1 MRVLSAS
8 MGMALVARTML
19 IAAAVGQSTAFFLTP
34 LRLPRVFIAGGR
46 MRMQR
51 SGCGYARRVTFCA
64 LEQEAGSQSDRIEL
78 RDFQSDRRS
87 ALRFFQLLG
96 LSVMRG
102 ELVQASD
109 DPVAQ
114 IRKARE
120 LLGTIPPMIE
130 KEQWDKCRTVVN
142 TPPLGFTGAGS
153 LSGNLGVAAGTL
165 TGGLKGAAKGIAQ
178 DTLTSVKLLDS
189 FCYTNVFVDESRQVL
204 GVPIDKKTP
213 LSYLATSQANLDQ
226 FLELFGDEPEEEN

>member
-1 MRVLSAS
+1 MRVHSAS

-51 SGCGYARRVTFCA
+51 SGYARRVTLCA
-64 LEQEAGSQSDRIEL
+64 LEQEAGSQSDRRIEL